1 MVLLQLLAVIAGIG
15 LLNVSV
21 LLGLKP
27 MMNRISLSY
36 TSHDL
41 FQFLVNVRAKTQH
54 VGRGSR
60 FCQLM
65 DAKRIQCDSAS
76 QEESLL
82 ETWEAPAGII
92 LQLKGGLGFT
102 AYGGSAKSG
111 TITLNK
117 GNQRKKII
125 LMPVTGRLKDL

>member
-15 LLNVSV
+15 LLNISV

-27 MMNRISLSY
+27 MMNRIALSY
-36 TSHDL
+36 SRHDL
-41 FQFLVNVRAKTQH
+41 FQFLVNVRAKTQY
-54 VGRGSR
+54 VGRGSC

-65 DAKRIQCDSAS
+65 DAKIIQCDSAS

-82 ETWEAPAGII
+82 KTWEAPAGIT

-102 AYGGSAKSG
+102 EYGGSAKSG

-125 LMPVTGRLKDL
+125 LMPVTGRLKDS